1 MAYNSSFQGTDVDAA
16 ITKSQAMPAFTG
28 EAANYAALPGSPS
41 TGDVVLVRAA
51 TSGKSAGF
59 YRYSGSAWVFM
70 GSAVVTVNTQTGAV
84 VLDADDIDD
93 SSTTH
98 KFTDSTAISKLA
110 GIADGAEVNVNADWN
125 SSSGDSQILN
135 KPTLTSGTVT
145 SIATSSDI
153 SGGTIT
159 STGTIGLEDTAVS
172 AGSYTLSSITVD
184 AKGRLTA
191 ASSGAI
197 DITLDTAPVLGGDL
211 NVSSY
216 DIKTTASNYPI
227 ELAPHGTGGVVLKGN
242 EESGADNT
250 GKITLNCEQNSH
262 GVTIKA
268 PTHTGLSGGSYT
280 LTLPVD
286 DGNANGLLRT
296 DGSGVLSFVNSAT
309 LTELD
314 VTTLDMDGPIQEKAV
329 NTTSVNGS
337 TALDPANGTI
347 QRLTFS
353 NNVTFTDS
361 LVDGES
367 ITLLID
373 DGSGRTASWP
383 TMEWVGGSA
392 PTLDTTNEHI
402 IVIWKVNSTLYGMA
416 SGVAS

>member
-1 MAYNSSFQGTDVDAA
+1 MAYESNFTGTAVDQAITDVQ
-16 ITKSQAMPAFTG
+16 TMPNFKA
-28 EAANYAALPGSPS
+28 EVANYAALPGSPS
-41 TGDVVLVRAA
+41 SGDVVLVRAA

-98 KFTDSTAISKLA
+98 KFTDQTAIDKLA

-145 SIATSSDI
+145 SVATSGGLT
-153 SGGTIT
+153 GGTIT
-159 STGTIGLEDTAVS
+159 STGTLSLADTAVS

-197 DITLDTAPVLGGDL
+197 DITLDTAPVLGGNLD
-211 NVSSY
+211 VSTY
-216 DIKTTASNYPI
+216 DIISENGTNRDI
-227 ELAPHGTGGVVLKGN
+227 EIAADGTGSVIIKGN
-242 EESGADNT
+242 DTSG
-250 GKITLNCEQNSH
+250 KLILNCENNSH
-262 GVTIKA
+262 GVTIKGPPHSA
-268 PTHTGLSGGSYT
+268 GATYT
-280 LTLPVD
+280 LTLPND
-286 DGNANGLLRT
+286 DGNANGLLQT
-296 DGSGVLSFVNSAT
+296 NGSGVLSFVNSAT